1 MTEEKM
7 NTLNRGRKIGAAV
20 GAAVFVVFG
29 IMPSIYFG
37 SYGTLYM
44 INHLLGGHADPG
56 IIVRMMV
63 VVGIMVAL
71 FCTASVSIISGS
83 LLGTVT
89 AYGVSLFSA
98 KPAPEKAAA
107 FAKK

>member
-7 NTLNRGRKIGAAV
+7 KTLNKGRKIGAAL
-20 GAAVFVVFG
+20 GAAVFLIFG

-44 INHLLGGHADPG
+44 INHLLGGHMDPG
-56 IIVRMMV
+56 IIVRMIV

-71 FCTASVSIISGS
+71 FCTASVTIISGS
-83 LLGTVT
+83 LLGTVS
-89 AYGVSLFSA
+89 AYGVSLFAA
-98 KPAPEKAAA
+98 KPAPEKVSA